1 MCGWWDS
8 VRTCVWS
15 QGQFFLLSL
24 LQREDP
30 ITVEEC
36 LQSPFFHWCKAA
48 AKQWKILFQGSLT
61 LVSLKHL
68 TCEDLIFLRHSLVG
82 HLKSDP
88 AVNISS
94 EWPDRVWGRMPV
106 KVKLLEEGVVY
117 LLGKEV
123 DKVLQ
128 SISGLETLL
137 SFPLERW
144 IEVLGCPSRVSWF
157 RFRGVPLHA

>member
-1 MCGWWDS
+1 
-8 VRTCVWS
+8 
-15 QGQFFLLSL
+15 
-24 LQREDP
+24 
-30 ITVEEC
+30 
-36 LQSPFFHWCKAA
+36 
-48 AKQWKILFQGSLT
+48 
-61 LVSLKHL
+61 
-68 TCEDLIFLRHSLVG
+68 
-82 HLKSDP
+82 
-88 AVNISS
+88 
-94 EWPDRVWGRMPV
+94 MPV

-157 RFRGVPLHA
+157 RFKGVPLHA